1 MTSLDIIVLLLMG
14 GAGLLGLSRGFVTE
28 ALSLLAWVG
37 AIAAVK
43 LLHAPVSKSLEAAI
57 GTPSGA
63 ATLSAALI
71 FGLAMFGGRKL
82 ARSLGSQTRN
92 SFVGPFDR
100 ALGLGFGTV
109 KGLLL
114 ATVGFLFFSL
124 FSDVVYGAAA
134 ARPQWMQES
143 RTFPLLTASSK
154 AVLGFVKERRAE
166 DTGGTEA
173 APRKDA

>member
-43 LLHAPVSKSLEAAI
+43 LLNAPVSKSLEAAI

-71 FGLAMFGGRKL
+71 FGLAMFGGRRL
-82 ARSLGSQTRN
+82 ANSIGSQTRN

-100 ALGLGFGTV
+100 VLGFGFGAV

-114 ATVGFLFFSL
+114 ATVAFLFFSL
-124 FSDVVYGAAA
+124 FYDIFYGAAA
-134 ARPQWMQES
+134 ARPQWMRES

-154 AVLGFVKERRAE
+154 AVVGFVKERRAE
-166 DTGGTEA
+166 DSGVTEA
-173 APRKDA
+173 APEKDT

>member
-1 MTSLDIIVLLLMG
+1 MTSLDIVVLLLMG
-14 GAGLLGLSRGFVTE
+14 GAGQLGLWRGFVTE
-28 ALSLLAWVG
+28 ALSLMAWVG

-71 FGLAMFGGRKL
+71 FGLAMFGGRRL
-82 ARSLGSQTRN
+82 ANSIGSQTRN

-100 ALGLGFGTV
+100 VLGFGIGAV

-114 ATVGFLFFSL
+114 ATVVFLFFSL
-124 FSDVVYGAAA
+124 FYDVFYGAAA
-134 ARPQWMQES
+134 ARPQWMRES

-154 AVLGFVKERRAE
+154 AVVGFVKERRAE
-166 DTGGTEA
+166 DTGGAEA
-173 APRKDA
+173 APKKDA

>member
-1 MTSLDIIVLLLMG
+1 MTSLDIVVLLLMG
-14 GAGLLGLSRGFVTE
+14 GGGLLGLSRGFVTE

-71 FGLAMFGGRKL
+71 FGLAMFGGRRL

-92 SFVGPFDR
+92 SFIGPFDR
-100 ALGLGFGTV
+100 VLGFGFGAV

-114 ATVGFLFFSL
+114 VTVGFLFISL
-124 FSDVVYGAAA
+124 FYDVIYGAAA
-134 ARPQWMQES
+134 ARPQWVRDS

-166 DTGGTEA
+166 DVRGAGP
-173 APRKDA
+173 APRKDD

>member
-1 MTSLDIIVLLLMG
+1 MTSLDIVVLLLMG
-14 GAGLLGLSRGFVTE
+14 GGGLLGLSRGFVTE
-28 ALSLLAWVG
+28 ALSLMAWVG

-43 LLHAPVSKSLEAAI
+43 LLHAPVSKSLEVAI

-71 FGLAMFGGRKL
+71 FGLAMFGGRRL
-82 ARSLGSQTRN
+82 ANSIGSQTRN

-100 ALGLGFGTV
+100 VLGFGFGAV

-114 ATVGFLFFSL
+114 ATVVFLFFSL
-124 FSDVVYGAAA
+124 FYDVFYGAAA
-134 ARPQWMQES
+134 ARPQWMRES

-154 AVLGFVKERRAE
+154 AVVGFVKERRAE
-166 DTGGTEA
+166 DSGGAEA
-173 APRKDA
+173 APKKDA

>member
-71 FGLAMFGGRKL
+71 FGLAMFGGRRF
-82 ARSLGSQTRN
+82 ARSMGSQTRN

-100 ALGLGFGTV
+100 VLGFGFGAV

-124 FSDVVYGAAA
+124 FYDVFYGATA
-134 ARPQWMQES
+134 ARPQWMQDS

-154 AVLGFVKERRAE
+154 AVVGFVKERRA
-166 DTGGTEA
+166 DDASGTDSA
-173 APRKDA
+173 SRKGA

>member
-100 ALGLGFGTV
+100 ALMLDRATV
-109 KGLLL
+109 IWLDADIDTLVDRTSRKNDRPLL
-114 ATVGFLFFSL
+114 AQGNPREILTKLAAERNPIYAQAHIHVK
-124 FSDVVYGAAA
+124 SDAGPHEA
-134 ARPQWMQES
+134 M
-143 RTFPLLTASSK
+143 LNKIL
-154 AVLGFVKERRAE
+154 KEIR
-166 DTGGTEA
+166 
-173 APRKDA
+173 

>member
-1 MTSLDIIVLLLMG
+1 MTSLDIVVLLLMG
-14 GAGLLGLSRGFVTE
+14 GGGLFGLSRGFVTE
-28 ALSLLAWVG
+28 ALSLMAWVG

-71 FGLAMFGGRKL
+71 FGLAMFGGRRL
-82 ARSLGSQTRN
+82 ANALGSQTRN

-100 ALGLGFGTV
+100 VLGFGFGAV

-114 ATVGFLFFSL
+114 ATVAFLFFSL
-124 FSDVVYGAAA
+124 FYDVFYGAAA

-154 AVLGFVKERRAE
+154 AVVGFVKERQA
-166 DTGGTEA
+166 DGAGGVVS
-173 APRKDA
+173 APEKRT